1 MFVWPQHAFPPPDT
15 VTLLALLSYLARRVN
30 KVSPLTILRACVRVC
45 SWPFAESWKK
55 EGKRRRGEEK
65 GREEKECARHSH
77 LPGRITRFRCCVRM
91 SGTGGPCERA
101 LSFLPPDSEILPLL
115 LYLFAFPP
123 PPFFLFSFFDTAVA
137 LNAGERRRGL
147 PRKGQL
153 LARIGEKNEATDRTD
168 ATPLSFCRCMHGL
181 MRLGRRK
188 VAEMLEKWCTM
199 EVYLTK

>member
-1 MFVWPQHAFPPPDT
+1 MRASFVVFT
-15 VTLLALLSYLARRVN
+15 S
-30 KVSPLTILRACVRVC
+30 
-45 SWPFAESWKK
+45 
-55 EGKRRRGEEK
+55 
-65 GREEKECARHSH
+65 
-77 LPGRITRFRCCVRM
+77 RFRDSSIVALFVRP
-91 SGTGGPCERA
+91 S
-101 LSFLPPDSEILPLL
+101 
-115 LYLFAFPP
+115 
-123 PPFFLFSFFDTAVA
+123 PFFLFSLFDTAVA

-168 ATPLSFCRCMHGL
+168 ATPLSLCRCMHGL